1 MVITCM
7 QRDCIDKLKLMATE
21 EYYTSCRAEVIT
33 LKKFLHSTA
42 AVYWETFELQFFVLS
57 FLQVHYQ

>member
-42 AVYWETFELQFFVLS
+42 AVYWKIFALTI
-57 FLQVHYQ
+57 FLY